1 MSDVF
6 EFVLGH
12 IKPTDAVVVGMYP
25 RFHDQ
30 MIKENADLV
39 RKFG

>member
-1 MSDVF
+1 VSDVF

-25 RFHDQ
+25 RFTDQ
-30 MIKENADLV
+30 IKENADLV
-39 RKFG
+39 KTYG

>member
-12 IKPTDAVVVGMYP
+12 IKPTDAVVVGMYL
-25 RFHDQ
+25 RFTDQ
-30 MIKENADLV
+30 IKENADLV
-39 RKFG
+39 KTYG

>member
-25 RFHDQ
+25 RFTDQ
-30 MIKENADLV
+30 IKENADLV
-39 RKFG
+39 KTYG